1 MPRLCFLIQF
11 SFQCYSPMAWRRYG
25 IWFCASFIAA
35 VEGREFFMAEWRA
48 EERTKSLE
56 RRFGVTSS
64 RGLSGTKADVAGIP
78 HAALDDHVMTAG
90 PSESSVATLY
100 SNLVQH
106 EVFIIYSES
115 EEGSQQDEESQGEDT
130 SVQTRIREVLSAA
143 YVIDDSHQRQLVPAT
158 TIGGTGGT
166 PIRVPDPWCADTRPW
181 VRADTGS
188 SQRDFDHVQH
198 LEDDGVSDYSESDL
212 SQDYGA
218 DYGEQWLV
226 GVNTPSATDSP
237 VQTPSHQSLPA
248 ASSHEPMAPSMHL
261 QGGDDGR
268 SASERRVPVLSPYE
282 VITLAPEEVAIVLAN
297 GQLRTIVWTFLWRQ
311 SRLVHSVVDQPE
323 YWMNIFAARQMTW
336 WQMWTEYL
344 IQRAADPP
352 DDSDHQP
359 LVSEQWMTIYDRMQ
373 ESAHF
378 SHFGIARADIPPP
391 PPEVD

>member
-1 MPRLCFLIQF
+1 
-11 SFQCYSPMAWRRYG
+11 MAGRRYG

-35 VEGREFFMAEWRA
+35 VEGRESFTTEWRA

-90 PSESSVATLY
+90 LSESTAATLY
-100 SNLVQH
+100 FNLVQH

-130 SVQTRIREVLSAA
+130 SVSASGSLRSRTSPRRFQTRIRQVLSAA
-143 YVIDDSHQRQLVPAT
+143 CVIDDSHQRQLVPAT

-188 SQRDFDHVQH
+188 IQRDVDHVQH

-218 DYGEQWLV
+218 DYGEQWFD
-226 GVNTPSATDSP
+226 GVNTPSATHSP
-237 VQTPSHQSLPA
+237 VQTLSHQSLPA
-248 ASSHEPMAPSMHL
+248 ASSHEPMAP
-261 QGGDDGR
+261 
-268 SASERRVPVLSPYE
+268 
-282 VITLAPEEVAIVLAN
+282 
-297 GQLRTIVWTFLWRQ
+297 
-311 SRLVHSVVDQPE
+311 
-323 YWMNIFAARQMTW
+323 
-336 WQMWTEYL
+336 
-344 IQRAADPP
+344 
-352 DDSDHQP
+352 
-359 LVSEQWMTIYDRMQ
+359 
-373 ESAHF
+373 
-378 SHFGIARADIPPP
+378 
-391 PPEVD
+391 